1 MSTRN
6 LYVPPPSLET
16 TVHINKQKDILLWRL
31 VDLNKR
37 FKAHLL
43 EQSGKTVDLVVYIL
57 VTCLELKD
65 DPGMFSNLSIFVLAR
80 SHLPANARSLARAA
94 QPKTASSASYP
105 TSSKPSPPTNHSV
118 NHSTKPSGQLSLRG
132 GVYQAVQLIS

>member
-1 MSTRN
+1 MGVGVGKKDVGC
-6 LYVPPPSLET
+6 LLET
-16 TVHINKQKDILLWRL
+16 CTSLPFLETAVDEEKKKKDILLWRL

-65 DPGMFSNLSIFVLAR
+65 DPGMFSKPFLIFAR
-80 SHLPANARSLARAA
+80 SHFALAFNNTLAR
-94 QPKTASSASYP
+94 
-105 TSSKPSPPTNHSV
+105 
-118 NHSTKPSGQLSLRG
+118 
-132 GVYQAVQLIS
+132 